1 MFRRR
6 ENPSPNEPIQ
16 LLWNGFVSG
25 YASNIGV
32 YLTFT
37 LTLRSAHL
45 YHQPYSPYQQFL
57 YNTLS
62 DLQDKGMN
70 FTEIAHWMNEQG
82 HKTSTGKVFRSGH
95 VHSILKIYRIRKLRV
110 EKEATSKLSKF
121 DLYFVDKILINQ
133 T

>member
-1 MFRRR
+1 MRSLDSNSM
-6 ENPSPNEPIQ
+6 ENSRKRVVVSKTLTYESTPLSLND
-16 LLWNGFVSG
+16 FVRG
-25 YASNIGV
+25 YSSNTEV

-70 FTEIAHWMNEQG
+70 FTEIAHWMNEWD
-82 HKTSTGKVFRSGH
+82 K
-95 VHSILKIYRIRKLRV
+95 
-110 EKEATSKLSKF
+110 KF
-121 DLYFVDKILINQ
+121 
-133 T
+133 